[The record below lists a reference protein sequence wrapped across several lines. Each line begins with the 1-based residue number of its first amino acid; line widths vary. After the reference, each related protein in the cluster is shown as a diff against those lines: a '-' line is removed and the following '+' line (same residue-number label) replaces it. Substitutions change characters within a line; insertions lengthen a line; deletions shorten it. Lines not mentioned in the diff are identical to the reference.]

1 MKNKKMIGKIQGFEL
16 FHKFSELQ
24 IHKIRESIRTQK

>member
-16 FHKFSELQ
+16 FHKFAELQ
-24 IHKIRESIRTQK
+24 IHKIRESIRTRK